1 MEALAALF
9 LLERYLL
16 VELKEEDSYVL
27 IKQSNIFRIDGVD
40 IQPRMQWKVDSDKG
54 IALVYNDDLI

>member
-1 MEALAALF
+1 M
-9 LLERYLL
+9 
-16 VELKEEDSYVL
+16 

-54 IALVYNDDLI
+54 IALVYNDDLIWIDYNSPISSSNIKQFVIEM